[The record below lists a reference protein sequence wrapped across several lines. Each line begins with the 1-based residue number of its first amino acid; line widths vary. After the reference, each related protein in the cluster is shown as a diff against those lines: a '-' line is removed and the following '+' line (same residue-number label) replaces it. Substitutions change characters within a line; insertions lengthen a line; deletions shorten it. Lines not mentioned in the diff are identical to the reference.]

1 MTKTKK
7 INNNYK
13 NLYQQIYNAIPK
25 KFFVNK
31 EGLEDCAIAIY
42 LTAMGV
48 RPACAPFDGEAKR
61 GGMSGN
67 EMFEKMT
74 KSKIGKASLDKLN
87 KINRLKVIIGPYYD
101 IGDAILIVNNSN
113 FPKLN
118 PLLNKI
124 ANMSPEKGKKHV
136 LIGKMFGYT
145 CPIDL
150 NEIYVIMDKGNPYYD
165 INFRIN
171 NTTQMSVFCPLQNK
185 HIKKAIK
192 QLEEMKDA
200 LDKIDKTVELIV
212 SIK

>member
-7 INNNYK
+7 INNNYR

-31 EGLEDCAIAIY
+31 DGLEECAVAMY

-48 RPACAPFDGEAKR
+48 RPACAPFDGDSLR
-61 GGMSGN
+61 GGMGGD
-67 EMFEKMT
+67 EMREKMT
-74 KSKIGKASLDKLN
+74 KSKIGKASLNKLN

-101 IGDAILIVNNSN
+101 IGDTILIVNNSN
-113 FPKLN
+113 YPKLK

-124 ANMSPEKGKKHV
+124 ANMSHKEGKKHV

-150 NEIYVIMDKGNPYYD
+150 NEIYVIMDKGKPYYD

-171 NTTQMSVFCPLQNK
+171 NTNQMTVFCPLQNK

-192 QLEEMKDA
+192 QLEEMKDV
-200 LDKIDKTVELIV
+200 LGKIDKTVELIV